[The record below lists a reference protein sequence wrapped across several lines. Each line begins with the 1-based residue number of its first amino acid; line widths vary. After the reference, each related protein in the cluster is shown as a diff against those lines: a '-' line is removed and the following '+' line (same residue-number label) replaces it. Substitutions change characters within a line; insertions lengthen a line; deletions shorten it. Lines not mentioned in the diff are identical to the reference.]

1 LDLNAVAE
9 GRTVCACAACGTKHQ
24 VDAAVHVFLGR
35 VTTLEDADREEEVL
49 DDVRRFRTLEVSDD
63 NGATWQQKKVN
74 AFDADPETSVLKPG
88 YLLRVPGSSRLF
100 LMALEAGRLT
110 AGPAERESA

>member
-1 LDLNAVAE
+1 VFV
-9 GRTVCACAACGTKHQ
+9 GRIA
-24 VDAAVHVFLGR
+24 
-35 VTTLEDADREEEVL
+35 TLEDADREEEVL

-74 AFDADPETSVLKPG
+74 VFDADPETSVLKPG